1 MTMMFK
7 IYFASVLLLLVIV
20 GLFGLA
26 VPKLIS
32 AKSDELV
39 LAGVLV
45 SVFSV
50 VPITYL
56 VNYIVKIQITLRM
69 ESDMIASLKS
79 RNKK

>member
-56 VNYIVKIQITLRM
+56 VNYIVKEVQRITRTKRRK
-69 ESDMIASLKS
+69 LK
-79 RNKK
+79 